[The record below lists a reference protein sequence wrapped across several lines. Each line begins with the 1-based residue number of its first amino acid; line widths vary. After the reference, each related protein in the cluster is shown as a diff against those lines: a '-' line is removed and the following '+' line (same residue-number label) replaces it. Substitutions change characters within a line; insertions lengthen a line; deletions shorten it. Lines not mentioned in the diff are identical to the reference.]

1 MPRRGGILRENE
13 VRGAK
18 IQVDRWRGERIGDRE
33 GGWKVERRGQG
44 RECDTMSVSALCIVP
59 LLTAMLLKF
68 LKYTADNK
76 IEKEEEKE
84 EDMKNRNYMKHR
96 LEEVIN

>member
-1 MPRRGGILRENE
+1 M
-13 VRGAK
+13 
-18 IQVDRWRGERIGDRE
+18 
-33 GGWKVERRGQG
+33 ERRGQG
-44 RECDTMSVSALCIVP
+44 RVCDMMSVSALCIVP

-68 LKYTADNK
+68 LKYTADDK

-84 EDMKNRNYMKHR
+84 DMKNRNCMKHR

>member
-1 MPRRGGILRENE
+1 MGKQRENE
-13 VRGAK
+13 LRGAK
-18 IQVDRWRGERIGDRE
+18 IQVDRWRGGRIGDRE

-44 RECDTMSVSALCIVP
+44 RVCDMMSVSALCIVP
-59 LLTAMLLKF
+59 LLIAMLLKF

-84 EDMKNRNYMKHR
+84 EDMQNRNYMKHR